1 MAPRG
6 DRPWLPGSWPMP
18 EPVIPG
24 VPQAR
29 MPPGTYTQGLP
40 QNIVNS
46 LFSCVE
52 GENRQDEIRK
62 AYYENNPPAPTRSV
76 SPTDD
81 PPPPPLI
88 ITGEP

>member
-1 MAPRG
+1 MAERG

-18 EPVIPG
+18 EPFIGG
-24 VPQAR
+24 VPAAR
-29 MPPGTYTQGLP
+29 MPPGTYTEGQP

-46 LFSCVE
+46 LFSCLE
-52 GENRQDEIRK
+52 GEIREDELRK
-62 AYYENNPPAPTRSV
+62 RYYENNPPPVTRSV
-76 SPTDD
+76 SPDD